1 MNAKITSIH
10 DVEFN
15 HAIDVISL
23 NDTGSS
29 QNFVSPKLFR
39 SLKESIGTE
48 SLNIREERFEI
59 TVARNSYYDTYVF
72 FDACVML
79 TDDKL
84 KSFKLIA
91 SFIVFDSG
99 EEMILSF
106 NTLKRSSIFSVLSE
120 IELFYKKNQMFTSE
134 ELYEDDKQY
143 VPKLKSESSNIS
155 VLMSWTVLI

>member
-39 SLKESIGTE
+39 TLKESIGTE
-48 SLNIREERFEI
+48 SLNIREECFEI
-59 TVARNSYYDTYVF
+59 TVAHNSYYDTYVF

-84 KSFKLIA
+84 KSFKLQVIA
-91 SFIVFDSG
+91 SFVVFDSG

-106 NTLKRSSIFSVLSE
+106 NTLKRSNIFSVLSE
-120 IELFYKKNQMFTSE
+120 VELFYKK
-134 ELYEDDKQY
+134 
-143 VPKLKSESSNIS
+143 KSNVYIRRI
-155 VLMSWTVLI
+155 V